1 MHKAYLMSML
11 PIILIKLQFLDHEIV
26 CCFCKLRSVTLRVYN
41 KLYMIVMLINLSYLS
56 LSCYNAIK
64 NRNILFHH
72 F

>member
-1 MHKAYLMSML
+1 MRKAYSDEHASSNIDQIAIPRWLCAAFVSL
-11 PIILIKLQFLDHEIV
+11 CQLLYV
-26 CCFCKLRSVTLRVYN
+26 YYN

-64 NRNILFHH
+64 NRNILFPC